1 MQDGLDGFYWFSVP
15 AIAWLFDRRVRVIQP
30 LADQGTF
37 GAPHIEN
44 GRKYFP
50 IFMMEK
56 YFDRSISLNERKA
69 AAKAMAWLDDA
80 TQNWSENDSDSD
92 D

>member
-1 MQDGLDGFYWFSVP
+1 
-15 AIAWLFDRRVRVIQP
+15 
-30 LADQGTF
+30 
-37 GAPHIEN
+37 
-44 GRKYFP
+44 
-50 IFMMEK
+50 MMEK